1 MLMKIVS
8 KMALAIALGGMAI
21 AAPAYAKKED
31 KQASSSEK
39 ATPAVQKAAFD
50 AQKAA
55 DAGDVATALTNYN
68 TAKAAMVNN
77 EDKFMVGRVGYQ
89 IYQKNKDEALFSEAV
104 DLMLA
109 SGKASPDAQKQLYFA
124 QGQIAYNKKDYAK
137 ALTAFQGA
145 KNAGSTDSDLVPLL
159 VESTALQ
166 GLTLQALQTLKDEA
180 AKREAAG
187 QPVPAEWYQRGV
199 SIGFKNKNPADQA
212 AINQLT
218 LDLCLKWVASAPQP
232 QYWNGALE
240 VYAQQFKLDN
250 EGRLEMLRLLRAA
263 GAMEGG
269 DDYREY
275 ADDVYLR
282 FPNEAMTVLQEGAAK
297 GKVSLTAK
305 GDAADVM
312 GIVKGKV
319 AADKA
324 SLAGTDK
331 ASRAAASGKAAFSTA
346 DAYVGYGEYA
356 KAVDLYKVALA
367 KGGAGVDPNMVNLH
381 MGWALAL
388 SGDNA
393 GAKAAFQAVNGVRK
407 PIADFWL
414 VHLDH
419 PTVPNAPK
427 EAPAAAPA
435 AAPAK

>member
-1 MLMKIVS
+1 MKMVS

-21 AAPAYAKKED
+21 AAPAFAKKED
-31 KQASSSEK
+31 KAAAAPAAEK

-55 DAGDVATALTNYN
+55 DAGDIPTALTNYN

-77 EDKFMVGRVGYQ
+77 TDKFMVGRVGYQ
-89 IYQKNKDEALFSEAV
+89 IYQKNKDDALFSEVV

-109 SGKASPDAQKQLYFA
+109 SGEASVDAQKQLYFA

-137 ALTAFQGA
+137 ALAAFQGA
-145 KNAGSTDSDLVPLL
+145 EKAGSTDPDLVPLI
-159 VESTALQ
+159 VESMAQQ
-166 GLTLQALQTLKDEA
+166 GQTLQALQTLNDEA
-180 AKREAAG
+180 TKHAAAG
-187 QPVPAEWYQRGV
+187 QVVPPEWYQRGV
-199 SIGFKNKNPADQA
+199 SIGYKNKNPADQA

-218 LDLCLKWVASAPQP
+218 LELCLKWVASAPQP

-263 GAMEGG
+263 GALEGG

-297 GKVSLTAK
+297 GKVTLTGK
-305 GDAADVM
+305 NDAADVM

-324 SLAGTDK
+324 SLPGADK
-331 ASRAAASGKAAFSTA
+331 ASRAAASGKAALSTA
-346 DAYVGYGEYA
+346 DAYVGYGQYPQ
-356 KAVDLYKVALA
+356 AVDLYKVALA
-367 KGGAGVDPNMVNLH
+367 KGGVDAGTVNLH

-388 SGDNA
+388 SGDTV
-393 GAKAAFQAVNGVRK
+393 GAKTAFQAVTGARK

-419 PTVPNAPK
+419 PTVPNVV
-427 EAPAAAPA
+427 AA
-435 AAPAK
+435 K

>member
-1 MLMKIVS
+1 MKIVS
-8 KMALAIALGGMAI
+8 KMALAIALGGMVV
-21 AAPAYAKKED
+21 AAPAFAKKED
-31 KQASSSEK
+31 KQAAASSVK

-68 TAKAAMVNN
+68 TAKAAIQNDA
-77 EDKFMVGRVGYQ
+77 DKMMVGQIGYQ
-89 IYQKNKDEALFSEAV
+89 IYTKNKDEALFSEAL

-109 SGKASPDAQKQLYFA
+109 SGRAPQANQAKLYFA

-137 ALTAFQGA
+137 ALAAFQNA
-145 KNAGSTDSDLVPLL
+145 EKAGSTDPDLVPLI
-159 VESTALQ
+159 VESAALQ
-166 GLTLQALQTLKDEA
+166 GQTLQALQTLNDEA
-180 AKREAAG
+180 TKRAAAG
-187 QPVPAEWYQRGV
+187 QPVPPEWYQRGV
-199 SIGFKNKNPADQA
+199 SIGYKNKNPTDQA

-218 LDLCLKWVASAPQP
+218 LELCLKWVASAPQP
-232 QYWNGALE
+232 QYWNAALE
-240 VYAQQFKLDN
+240 IYAQQFKLDN

-282 FPNEAMTVLQEGAAK
+282 FPNEAMQVLQEGAAK
-297 GKVSLTAK
+297 GKVNLTGK
-305 GDAADVM
+305 NDASDVM

-324 SLAGTDK
+324 SLPSTDK
-331 ASRAAASGKAAFSTA
+331 AARAAANGKAALSTA
-346 DAYVGYGEYA
+346 DAYVGYGDYA

-367 KGGAGVDPNMVNLH
+367 KGGVDAGTVNLH

-388 SGDNA
+388 SGDTA
-393 GAKAAFQAVNGVRK
+393 GAKAAFQAVTGVRK

-419 PTVPNAPK
+419 PTVPNAAK

-435 AAPAK
+435 K

>member
-1 MLMKIVS
+1 MRIVS
-8 KMALAIALGGMAI
+8 KMALAIALGGMAMT
-21 AAPAYAKKED
+21 APAFAKKED
-31 KQASSSEK
+31 KPAAASSEK

-55 DAGDVATALTNYN
+55 DAGDVPTALTNFA
-68 TAKAAMVNN
+68 TAKAAIVNN
-77 EDKFMVGRVGYQ
+77 EDKFMVGRIGYQ
-89 IYQKNKDEALFSEAV
+89 IYQKNKDEQLFS
-104 DLMLA
+104 DSIDMMLE
-109 SGKASPDAQKQLYFA
+109 SGKPSVDAQKQLYFA
-124 QGQIAYNKKDYAK
+124 QGQIAYNKKNYPK
-137 ALTAFQGA
+137 ALTSFQ
-145 KNAGSTDSDLVPLL
+145 NAERVGSTDADLVPLI

-166 GLTLQALQTLKDEA
+166 GQTVQALQTLKDEA
-180 AKREAAG
+180 TKREAAG
-187 QPVPAEWYQRGV
+187 QPVPPEWYQRGV
-199 SIGFKNKNPADQA
+199 SIGYKNKSPGDQA

-218 LDLCLKWVASAPQP
+218 LELCLKWVASAPQA

-297 GKVSLTAK
+297 GKVTLTGK
-305 GDAADVM
+305 NDAADVM
-312 GIVKGKV
+312 GIVKGKI

-324 SLAGTDK
+324 SLPGADK
-331 ASRAAASGKAAFSTA
+331 ASRAAATGKSALSTA
-346 DAYVGYGEYA
+346 DAYVGYGDYA

-367 KGGAGVDPNMVNLH
+367 KGGVDAGTVNLH

-393 GAKAAFQAVNGVRK
+393 GAKTAFQAVTGARK
-407 PIADFWL
+407 PLADFWL

-419 PTVPNAPK
+419 PTVPNAP
-427 EAPAAAPA
+427 AAAPA

>member
-8 KMALAIALGGMAI
+8 KMALAIALGGMVVAT
-21 AAPAYAKKED
+21 PAFAKKED
-31 KQASSSEK
+31 KQAASSEK

-89 IYQKNKDEALFSEAV
+89 IYQKNKDEQLFSDSI
-104 DLMLA
+104 DLMLE
-109 SGKASPDAQKQLYFA
+109 SGKASPEAAKQLYFA
-124 QGQIAYNKKDYAK
+124 QGQIAYNKKNYPK
-137 ALTAFQGA
+137 ALTAFQNA
-145 KNAGSTDSDLVPLL
+145 EKAGSTDADLVPLI
-159 VESTALQ
+159 VESSALQ
-166 GLTLQALQTLKDEA
+166 GQTVQALQILKDEA

-187 QPVPAEWYQRGV
+187 QPVPPEWYQRGV
-199 SIGFKNKNPADQA
+199 SIGYRNKNPGDQA

-232 QYWNGALE
+232 QYWNGALQ
-240 VYAQQFKLDN
+240 VYAQQSKLDN

-282 FPNEAMTVLQEGAAK
+282 FPNEAMSVLQEGAAK
-297 GKVSLTAK
+297 GKVTLTGK
-305 GDAADVM
+305 NDAADVM

-324 SLAGTDK
+324 SLPGADK
-331 ASRAAASGKAAFSTA
+331 ASRAAANGKAALSTA
-346 DAYVGYGEYA
+346 DAYVGYGDYA

-367 KGGAGVDPNMVNLH
+367 KGGVDAGTVNLH

-388 SGDNA
+388 SGDTA
-393 GAKAAFQAVNGVRK
+393 GAKTAFQAVTGVRK

-419 PTVPNAPK
+419 PTVPNAAK
-427 EAPAAAPA
+427 PAA
-435 AAPAK
+435 

>member
-1 MLMKIVS
+1 MQMRIVS
-8 KMALAIALGGMAI
+8 RMALAIALGGMAI
-21 AAPAYAKKED
+21 AAPAFAKKE
-31 KQASSSEK
+31 EK
-39 ATPAVQKAAFD
+39 PAAAAAEKGTPAVQKAAYD

-55 DAGDVATALTNYN
+55 DAGDVPTALTNYA

-77 EDKFMVGRVGYQ
+77 EDKFMVGRIGYQ
-89 IYQKNKDEALFSEAV
+89 IYQKNKDEQLFSDSI
-104 DLMLA
+104 DLMLE
-109 SGKASPDAQKQLYFA
+109 SGKASADAQKQLYFA
-124 QGQIAYNKKDYAK
+124 QGQIAYNKKNYQK
-137 ALTAFQGA
+137 ALPAFQ
-145 KNAGSTDSDLVPLL
+145 NAERVGSTDPDLVPLI

-166 GLTLQALQTLKDEA
+166 GQTVQALQTLKDEA

-187 QPVPAEWYQRGV
+187 QPIPPEWYQRGV
-199 SIGFKNKNPADQA
+199 AIGYNNKKPADQA

-218 LDLCLKWVASAPQP
+218 LELCLKWVALAPQP

-275 ADDVYLR
+275 ANDVYLR
-282 FPNEAMTVLQEGAAK
+282 FPNEAMAVLQEGAAK
-297 GKVSLTAK
+297 GKVTLTGK
-305 GDAADVM
+305 NDAADIA
-312 GIVKGKV
+312 GIVKGKI

-324 SLAGTDK
+324 SLPGSDK
-331 ASRAAASGKAAFSTA
+331 ASRAAATGKPALSTA
-346 DAYVGYGEYA
+346 DAYVGYGDYA

-367 KGGAGVDPNMVNLH
+367 KGGVDAGTVNLH

-388 SGDNA
+388 SGDTA
-393 GAKAAFQAVNGVRK
+393 GAKAAFQAVTGARK

-419 PTVPNAPK
+419 PTVPNAAK
-427 EAPAAAPA
+427 PAA
-435 AAPAK
+435 

>member
-1 MLMKIVS
+1 MKMVS

-21 AAPAYAKKED
+21 AAPAFAKKED
-31 KQASSSEK
+31 KAAAAPAAEK

-55 DAGDVATALTNYN
+55 DAGDIPTALTNYN

-77 EDKFMVGRVGYQ
+77 TDKFMVGRVGYQ
-89 IYQKNKDEALFSEAV
+89 IYQKNKDDALFSEVV

-109 SGKASPDAQKQLYFA
+109 SGEASVDAQKQLYFA

-137 ALTAFQGA
+137 ALAAFQGA
-145 KNAGSTDSDLVPLL
+145 EKAGSTDPDLVPLI
-159 VESTALQ
+159 VESMAQQ
-166 GLTLQALQTLKDEA
+166 GQTLQALQTLNDEA
-180 AKREAAG
+180 TKHAAAG
-187 QPVPAEWYQRGV
+187 QVVPPEWYQRGV
-199 SIGFKNKNPADQA
+199 SIGYKNKNPADQA

-218 LDLCLKWVASAPQP
+218 LELCLKWVASAPQP

-250 EGRLEMLRLLRAA
+250 EGRLEMLRMLRAA
-263 GAMEGG
+263 GALEGG

-297 GKVSLTAK
+297 GKVTLTGK
-305 GDAADVM
+305 NDAADVM

-324 SLAGTDK
+324 SLPGADK
-331 ASRAAASGKAAFSTA
+331 ASRAAASGKAALSTA
-346 DAYVGYGEYA
+346 DAYVGYGQYPQ
-356 KAVDLYKVALA
+356 AVDLYKVALA
-367 KGGAGVDPNMVNLH
+367 KGGVDAGTVNLH

-388 SGDNA
+388 SGDTA
-393 GAKAAFQAVNGVRK
+393 GAKTAFQAVTGARK

-419 PTVPNAPK
+419 PTVPNVV
-427 EAPAAAPA
+427 AA
-435 AAPAK
+435 K

>member
-1 MLMKIVS
+1 
-8 KMALAIALGGMAI
+8 MALAIALGGMAMT
-21 AAPAYAKKED
+21 APAFAKKEE
-31 KQASSSEK
+31 KPAAAASEK
-39 ATPAVQKAAFD
+39 ATPAVQKAAYD

-55 DAGDVATALTNYN
+55 DAGDVPTALTNFN
-68 TAKAAMVNN
+68 TAKAAMVSN
-77 EDKFMVGRVGYQ
+77 EDKFMVGRIGYQ
-89 IYQKNKDEALFSEAV
+89 IYQKNKDEQLFSDSI
-104 DLMLA
+104 DLMLE

-124 QGQIAYNKKDYAK
+124 QGQIAYNKKNYPK
-137 ALTAFQGA
+137 ALTAFQSA
-145 KNAGSTDSDLVPLL
+145 EKAGSADPDLVPLI

-166 GLTLQALQTLKDEA
+166 GQTVQALQTLKDEA

-187 QPVPAEWYQRGV
+187 QPVPPEWYQRGV
-199 SIGFKNKNPADQA
+199 SIGYKNKTPADQA

-218 LDLCLKWVASAPQP
+218 LELCLKWVASAPQP

-250 EGRLEMLRLLRAA
+250 EGRLEMLRMLRAA

-297 GKVSLTAK
+297 GKVTLTGK
-305 GDAADVM
+305 NDAADVM
-312 GIVKGKV
+312 GIVKGKI

-324 SLAGTDK
+324 SLPGADK
-331 ASRAAASGKAAFSTA
+331 SSRAAASGKPALSTA
-346 DAYVGYGEYA
+346 DAYVGYGDYA

-367 KGGAGVDPNMVNLH
+367 KGGVDASTVNLH

-388 SGDNA
+388 SGDAA
-393 GAKAAFQAVNGVRK
+393 GAKTAFQAVTGARK
-407 PIADFWL
+407 PLADFWL

-419 PTVPNAPK
+419 PTVPNA
-427 EAPAAAPA
+427 
-435 AAPAK
+435 APAK

>member
-1 MLMKIVS
+1 MRIVS
-8 KMALAIALGGMAI
+8 KMALAIALGGMAMT
-21 AAPAYAKKED
+21 APAFAKKED
-31 KQASSSEK
+31 KPAAASSEK

-55 DAGDVATALTNYN
+55 DAGDVPTALTNYA
-68 TAKAAMVNN
+68 TAKAAIVNN
-77 EDKFMVGRVGYQ
+77 EDKFMVGRIGYQ
-89 IYQKNKDEALFSEAV
+89 IYQKNKDEQLFS
-104 DLMLA
+104 DSIDMMLE
-109 SGKASPDAQKQLYFA
+109 SGKPSVDAQKQLYFA
-124 QGQIAYNKKDYAK
+124 QGQIAYNKKNYPK
-137 ALTAFQGA
+137 ALTSFQ
-145 KNAGSTDSDLVPLL
+145 NAERVGSTDADLVPLI

-166 GLTLQALQTLKDEA
+166 GQTVQALQTLKDEA
-180 AKREAAG
+180 TKREAAG
-187 QPVPAEWYQRGV
+187 QPVPPEWYQRGV
-199 SIGFKNKNPADQA
+199 SIGYKNKSPGDQA

-218 LDLCLKWVASAPQP
+218 LELCLKWVASAPQA

-297 GKVSLTAK
+297 GKVTLTGK
-305 GDAADVM
+305 NDAADVM
-312 GIVKGKV
+312 GIVKGKI

-324 SLAGTDK
+324 SLPGADK
-331 ASRAAASGKAAFSTA
+331 ASRAAATGKSALSTA
-346 DAYVGYGEYA
+346 DAYVGYGDYA

-367 KGGAGVDPNMVNLH
+367 KCGVDAGTVNLH

-393 GAKAAFQAVNGVRK
+393 GAKTAFQAVTGARK
-407 PIADFWL
+407 PLADFWL

-419 PTVPNAPK
+419 PTVPNAP
-427 EAPAAAPA
+427 AAAPA

>member
-1 MLMKIVS
+1 MQMKIVS
-8 KMALAIALGGMAI
+8 KMALAIALGGMAV
-21 AAPAYAKKED
+21 AAPAFAKKEE
-31 KQASSSEK
+31 KPAAAASAEK

-55 DAGDVATALTNYN
+55 DAGDIATALTNYN

-77 EDKFMVGRVGYQ
+77 TDKFMVGRVGYQ
-89 IYQKNKDEALFSEAV
+89 IFQKNKDEALFSEVV
-104 DLMLA
+104 DMMLSSGLA
-109 SGKASPDAQKQLYFA
+109 SADAQKQLYFA

-145 KNAGSTDSDLVPLL
+145 EKAGSTDPDLVPLI

-166 GLTLQALQTLKDEA
+166 GRTLDALKTLNDEA
-180 AKREAAG
+180 TKRTAAG
-187 QPVPAEWYQRGV
+187 QPVPPEWYQRGV
-199 SIGFKNKNPADQA
+199 SIGYKNKSPSDQA

-218 LDLCLKWVASAPQP
+218 LELCLKWVASAPQP

-250 EGRLEMLRLLRAA
+250 EGRLEMLRLLRAV
-263 GAMEGG
+263 GGLEGG

-297 GKVSLTAK
+297 GKVSLTGK
-305 GDAADVM
+305 NDATDVM

-319 AADKA
+319 VADKA
-324 SLAGTDK
+324 SLPGADK
-331 ASRAAASGKAAFSTA
+331 ASRAAATGKAALSTA
-346 DAYVGYGEYA
+346 DAYVGYGDYA

-367 KGGAGVDPNMVNLH
+367 KGGVDAGTVNLH

-393 GAKAAFQAVNGVRK
+393 GAKAAFQAVTGVRK

-414 VHLDH
+414 IHLDH
-419 PTVPNAPK
+419 PTVPNVV
-427 EAPAAAPA
+427 AA
-435 AAPAK
+435 K

>member
-1 MLMKIVS
+1 MKIVS
-8 KMALAIALGGMAI
+8 KMALAIALGGMVV

-55 DAGDVATALTNYN
+55 DANDVPTALTNFN

-89 IYQKNKDEALFSEAV
+89 IYQKNKDEQLFSDSI
-104 DLMLA
+104 DLMLE
-109 SGKASPDAQKQLYFA
+109 SGKASPEAAKQLYFA
-124 QGQIAYNKKDYAK
+124 QGQIAYNKKNYPK
-137 ALTAFQGA
+137 ALTAFQNA
-145 KNAGSTDSDLVPLL
+145 EKAGSTDADLVPLI

-166 GLTLQALQTLKDEA
+166 GLTVQALQTLKDEA

-187 QPVPAEWYQRGV
+187 QPVPPEWYQRGV
-199 SIGFKNKNPADQA
+199 SIGYRNKNPSDQA

-232 QYWNGALE
+232 QYWNGALQ

-250 EGRLEMLRLLRAA
+250 EGRLEMLRLLRAV

-282 FPNEAMTVLQEGAAK
+282 FPNEAMSVLNEGAAK
-297 GKVSLTAK
+297 GKVSLTGK
-305 GDAADVM
+305 NDAADVM

-324 SLAGTDK
+324 SLPSTDK
-331 ASRAAASGKAAFSTA
+331 AARAAATGKAALSTA
-346 DAYVGYGEYA
+346 DAYVGYGDYA

-367 KGGAGVDPNMVNLH
+367 KGGVDAGTVNLH

-393 GAKAAFQAVNGVRK
+393 GAKTAFQAVTGVRK

-419 PTVPNAPK
+419 PTVPNVAK
-427 EAPAAAPA
+427 PAA
-435 AAPAK
+435 

>member
-1 MLMKIVS
+1 MKMVS

-21 AAPAYAKKED
+21 AAPAFAKKED
-31 KQASSSEK
+31 KAAAAPAAEK

-55 DAGDVATALTNYN
+55 DAGDIPTALTNYN

-77 EDKFMVGRVGYQ
+77 TDKFMVGRVGYQ
-89 IYQKNKDEALFSEAV
+89 IYQKNKDDALFSEVV

-109 SGKASPDAQKQLYFA
+109 SGEASVDAQKQLYFA

-137 ALTAFQGA
+137 ALAAFQGA
-145 KNAGSTDSDLVPLL
+145 EKAGSTDPDLVPLI
-159 VESTALQ
+159 VESMAQQ
-166 GLTLQALQTLKDEA
+166 GQTLQALQTLNDEA
-180 AKREAAG
+180 TKHAAAG
-187 QPVPAEWYQRGV
+187 QVVPPEWYQRGV
-199 SIGFKNKNPADQA
+199 SIGYKNKNPADQA

-218 LDLCLKWVASAPQP
+218 LELCLKWVASAPQP

-263 GAMEGG
+263 GALEGG

-297 GKVSLTAK
+297 GKVTLTGK
-305 GDAADVM
+305 NDAADVM

-324 SLAGTDK
+324 SLPGADK
-331 ASRAAASGKAAFSTA
+331 ASRAAASGKAALSTA
-346 DAYVGYGEYA
+346 DAYVGYGQYPQ
-356 KAVDLYKVALA
+356 AVDLYKVALA
-367 KGGAGVDPNMVNLH
+367 KGGVDAGTVNLH

-388 SGDNA
+388 SGDTA
-393 GAKAAFQAVNGVRK
+393 GAKTAFQAVTGARK

-419 PTVPNAPK
+419 PTVPNVV
-427 EAPAAAPA
+427 AA
-435 AAPAK
+435 K

>member
-1 MLMKIVS
+1 MKIVS

-21 AAPAYAKKED
+21 ATPAFAKKED
-31 KQASSSEK
+31 KPAAAEK

-55 DAGDVATALTNYN
+55 DAGDVPTALTNYN
-68 TAKAAMVNN
+68 TAKAAMVSD

-89 IYQKNKDEALFSEAV
+89 IYQKNKDEALFSDAI

-109 SGKASPDAQKQLYFA
+109 SGKASAAAQQQLYFA

-145 KNAGSTDSDLVPLL
+145 EKAGSTDKDLVPLL

-166 GLTLQALQTLKDEA
+166 GQTVQALTLLRDEA

-187 QPVPAEWYQRGV
+187 QAIPPEWYQRGV
-199 SIGFKNKNPADQA
+199 SIGYKNKSPADQA

-218 LDLCLKWVASAPQP
+218 LELCLKWVASAPQP

-250 EGRLEMLRLLRAA
+250 EGRLEMLRLLRAV
-263 GAMEGG
+263 GALEGG

-282 FPNEAMTVLQEGAAK
+282 FPNEAMSVLQEGAQK
-297 GKVSLTAK
+297 GKVTLTGK
-305 GDAADVM
+305 NDAADVM

-324 SLAGTDK
+324 SLPSTDK
-331 ASRAAASGKAAFSTA
+331 AARAAANGKAALSTA
-346 DAYVGYGEYA
+346 DAYVGYGQYPQA
-356 KAVDLYKVALA
+356 IDLYKVALA
-367 KGGAGVDPNMVNLH
+367 KGGVDAGTVNLH

-388 SGDNA
+388 SGDTA
-393 GAKAAFQAVNGVRK
+393 GAKAAFAAVTGARK
-407 PIADFWL
+407 PLADFWV

-419 PTVPNAPK
+419 PTVPNAVK
-427 EAPAAAPA
+427 PAA
-435 AAPAK
+435 